1 MASDT
6 LKSVVKYE
14 GWLVAGNTP
23 RTRGDPSKA
32 SGIKHPNAMYDLP
45 YFEVCKLHSTMLPKV
60 ECLLLTL
67 EFQYHFNLYG
77 QLSMNAL

>member
-23 RTRGDPSKA
+23 RSRGDPSKV
-32 SGIKHPNAMYDLP
+32 SGIKHRNAMYDLP
-45 YFEVCKLHSTMLPKV
+45 YFEVCKLNV
-60 ECLLLTL
+60 C
-67 EFQYHFNLYG
+67 Y
-77 QLSMNAL
+77 